1 MRGCR
6 EGDAMPQELFE
17 LEIEKLESRGIS
29 RYKAV
34 LMASQEARSIN
45 EQIRLGILETKEK
58 PATLAL
64 KRLYEGRVVENEEIP
79 LAE

>member
-1 MRGCR
+1 M
-6 EGDAMPQELFE
+6 AQQILQE

-34 LMASQEARSIN
+34 LMASQEARFIN
-45 EQIRLGILETKEK
+45 EQIRLNILETKEK

-64 KRLYEGRVVENEEIP
+64 KWLFDGRIVEIEEPGTEG
-79 LAE
+79 